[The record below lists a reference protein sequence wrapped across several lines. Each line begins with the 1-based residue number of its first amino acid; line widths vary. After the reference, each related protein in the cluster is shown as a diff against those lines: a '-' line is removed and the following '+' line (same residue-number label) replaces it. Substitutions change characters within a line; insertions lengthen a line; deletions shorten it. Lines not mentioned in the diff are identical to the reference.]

1 MNKDAFRLTSPSGTE
16 TELPVRSGTTGPDV
30 IDVGK
35 LTSEGYFTYDPGFVS
50 TASCDSLITYNR
62 QLLSLTLKQFFYL
75 SCQYTKHQSTR

>member
-35 LTSEGYFTYDPGFVS
+35 LYKERNGQPVLLLRRVFVRVRLVRIVRKDG
-50 TASCDSLITYNR
+50 AEV
-62 QLLSLTLKQFFYL
+62 
-75 SCQYTKHQSTR
+75 